1 MAQDGAY
8 SPTSKENTPFI
19 SVWCAIDAV
28 SAANGTLRV
37 LPFDRNPVDDPAN
50 PVVWEAPPRPGTQ
63 PRPAFVHRTVGSD
76 DANGINKGADLSGY
90 FGPDEGDAIE
100 APAGSLVVFSSL
112 LLHGSG
118 SNTSDRPRRILNI
131 SYSPPARAFREDE
144 AYQVQKAEPFLEGG
158 EVVPEALRMRAA
170 L

>member
-1 MAQDGAY
+1 M
-8 SPTSKENTPFI
+8 
-19 SVWCAIDAV
+19 
-28 SAANGTLRV
+28 
-37 LPFDRNPVDDPAN
+37 
-50 PVVWEAPPRPGTQ
+50 WEAAPRPGTQ
-63 PRPAFVHRTVGSD
+63 LRPAFLHRTVGSD

-131 SYSPPARAFREDE
+131 SYSPPTRAFREDE